1 MPTIPPPLTVL
12 LIDDERNIRDIRCLV
27 FELEGMVAIS
37 AADGNEGMSKAIVH
51 SPDLIITDFMMPG
64 IDGLEVCWRVRADER
79 LQNVLLLWSAV
90 RGIDAGGLADVV
102 VEKLVQVDVL
112 LRHVYALVR
121 NTDRE

>member
-1 MPTIPPPLTVL
+1 
-12 LIDDERNIRDIRCLV
+12 
-27 FELEGMVAIS
+27 MVAIS

-64 IDGLEVCWRVRADER
+64 IDGLEVCWRVRVDER

-102 VEKLVQVDVL
+102 VKKLVQVDVL